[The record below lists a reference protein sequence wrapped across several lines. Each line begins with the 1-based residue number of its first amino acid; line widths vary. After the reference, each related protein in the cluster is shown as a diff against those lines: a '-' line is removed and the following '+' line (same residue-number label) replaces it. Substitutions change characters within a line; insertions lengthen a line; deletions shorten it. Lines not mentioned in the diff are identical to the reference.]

1 MVNETGYCVPC
12 PLNNY
17 QPEEGQFECLPC
29 PNNHVTKMEGA
40 ADPTQCISGMS

>member
-1 MVNETGYCVPC
+1 MVNETGYCAPC